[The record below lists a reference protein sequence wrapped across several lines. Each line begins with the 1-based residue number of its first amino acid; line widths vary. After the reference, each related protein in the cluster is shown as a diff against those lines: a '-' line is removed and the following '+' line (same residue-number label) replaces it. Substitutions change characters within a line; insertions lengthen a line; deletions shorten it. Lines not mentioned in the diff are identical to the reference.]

1 MRSQYL
7 FSLALVAFATTS
19 LAAPITTTLVEREP
33 FPEDIKAAK
42 IAPGKDFEE
51 LSERDADDY
60 STLAVAEASHSQT
73 HNSKKRD
80 AKDPATATR
89 SVIHPMRPVGPLS
102 LLLLRP
108 TIAAS
113 PPESIL
119 YCGGML

>member
-42 IAPGKDFEE
+42 VAPGKDFEE

-80 AKDPATATR
+80 ANDPATLLAAAKASHGNQVRDTSDETGRAT
-89 SVIHPMRPVGPLS
+89 
-102 LLLLRP
+102 LL
-108 TIAAS
+108 AAAEANHRG
-113 PPESIL
+113 ESS
-119 YCGGML
+119 